1 MEGFGNM
8 TDTDFVGEMSS
19 EDRARWPAPALS
31 PTSASSPPSSW
42 GHMQESP
49 AHLGPLDPE
58 TTDLIRVLS
67 PGLPRRVRHPPVP
80 AGIPRDKHG
89 SAQRADLSGY
99 ALWTTAKNA
108 SSARSSPSSSTKA
121 KSSPGTASPLPLR
134 PGRRIR
140 AGVPSRG
147 WSADCPPPGRSPSST
162 RCGDAT
168 TCSGRSSRLAWP
180 APDRHRRS
188 ELRDG

>member
-1 MEGFGNM
+1 
-8 TDTDFVGEMSS
+8 
-19 EDRARWPAPALS
+19 
-31 PTSASSPPSSW
+31 
-42 GHMQESP
+42 MQESP
-49 AHLGPLDPE
+49 ADLGPLDPE

-99 ALWTTAKNA
+99 APWTTAKNA

-140 AGVPSRG
+140 AGVPRG
-147 WSADCPPPGRSPSST
+147 GRRT
-162 RCGDAT
+162 VR
-168 TCSGRSSRLAWP
+168 RLAGHPHRPGAGTQRRALAGPQGLRGQHLTGTAVLNCATVDNRQTGLHWDYERTR
-180 APDRHRRS
+180 DRLARRV
-188 ELRDG
+188 RAADRCR